1 MRPIFYT
8 FFALLLFTTCRK
20 DEPRC
25 EEMTTTYN
33 YLTATSLERT
43 RYFTDPAFDTVKFKS
58 NSGDTLIF
66 VKTDC
71 DSTWFDEFKSYGN
84 PACGPYE
91 NVKNLQ
97 ITNTYKTIKGE
108 GFFKVKHSVS
118 LGNYEDYVIE
128 IYFLNYHFNFGEIV
142 FMDVNYKKYFGIMKF
157 GNSTYDYVFYEYN
170 NNNPNSKAI
179 GLMSPNFGLIAVND
193 SLSRNSYEI
202 VK

>member
-8 FFALLLFTTCRK
+8 FFALLFFTTCRK

-108 GFFKVKHSVS
+108 GLFKVKHSVKIDP
-118 LGNYEDYVIE
+118 YHDYVIE
-128 IYFLNYHFNFGEIV
+128 IDFLNYHFYFDEINFNRITFALYHG
-142 FMDVNYKKYFGIMKF
+142 
-157 GNSTYDYVFYEYN
+157 DYAIDSIIFKDVFYGY
-170 NNNPNSKAI
+170 PNYSNTEVKGFLA
-179 GLMSPNFGLIAVND
+179 PRQGLIAVEEITKG
-193 SLSRNSYEI
+193 LSYQI
-202 VK
+202 IK